1 MKKFIISID
10 QGTTSSRAIL
20 FDLKGKPVFS
30 SQKEFTQY
38 FPNSGW
44 VEHNP
49 EEIWSTTKKVLKDV
63 IIKAKSIKGKIL
75 ITVDDGIEK
84 RAINLS
90 TYGQALTV
98 PPELWCRQDYSSN
111 SSLLVLCSH
120 LYNEKDYVRDYQS
133 FLDFRAGK

>member
-1 MKKFIISID
+1 LKTLDHIIALQFQQVPDEGCSMWILEDFNQVSHPVKRMFFISPESE
-10 QGTTSSRAIL
+10 TTRGDHAHL
-20 FDLKGKPVFS
+20 DCWQTLVC
-30 SQKEFTQY
+30 
-38 FPNSGW
+38 
-44 VEHNP
+44 
-49 EEIWSTTKKVLKDV
+49 
-63 IIKAKSIKGKIL
+63 IKGKIL

-84 RAINLS
+84 RAINLL
-90 TYGQALTV
+90 TYGQALTI